1 MFHFVIMLAVMFMIV
16 NGQTS
21 SEPADCTATC
31 TTFGPGE
38 CPPIVVS
45 GKVYTNGVCNGVNC
59 LYQVA
64 VAGSTIGAT
73 FTQIQNNC
81 FNE

>member
-1 MFHFVIMLAVMFMIV
+1 MFHFVITLAAMFMIV
-16 NGQTS
+16 SGQTS
-21 SEPADCTATC
+21 SRPADAC